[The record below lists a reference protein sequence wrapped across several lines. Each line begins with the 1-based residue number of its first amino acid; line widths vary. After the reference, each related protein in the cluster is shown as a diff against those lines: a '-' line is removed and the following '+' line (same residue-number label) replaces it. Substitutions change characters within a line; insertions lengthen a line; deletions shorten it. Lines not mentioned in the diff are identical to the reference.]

1 MSKNNMFHEFNQTK
15 IVCTVGPAIESR
27 QKMKSIVKAGMDVMR
42 LNFSHSTQE
51 EHLERLEL
59 LRSINQELGSTVA
72 ALVDTK
78 GPEIRT
84 HTFKGGQAVFTVGQK
99 VFIHMSEILGD
110 ETQFSVTYPS
120 LINDVKPGGIIVV
133 DDGYLSLQILSID
146 HQAGIIETISQ
157 NNHKV
162 RDRRGVN
169 IPGMEL
175 HLEYISKKD
184 ESDIKWACD
193 HQVDFLAASFVRR
206 REDVIALKALLKK
219 YGGDTIQIIAKI
231 ENQEGVKNIDA
242 IIDEADGVMIARG
255 DLGVEVAP
263 EEVPVI
269 QKEIIRKAHLKGKLS
284 ITATQMLESMQE
296 HPKPTRAEVSDVAN
310 AILDGSDAI
319 MLSGESA
326 IGKYPI
332 ETVEMMRNIARRLE
346 REIKREDFVI
356 RNHNSIKSVPINIA
370 TSVAYAVLEG
380 NAELVITPTMT
391 GTTARLLSQNRPDTV
406 ILALVKTEKIARSL
420 MLHHGVFPLV
430 YELGTD
436 TEALIKKSMKMILEE
451 GFVTHGA
458 KVIVT
463 GGFPLGSTTN
473 SLRILNV
480 E

>member
-1 MSKNNMFHEFNQTK
+1 MFHEFNQTK
-15 IVCTVGPAIESR
+15 IVCTVGPAIETKE
-27 QKMKSIVKAGMDVMR
+27 KMMAIIKAGMDVMR

-51 EHLERLEL
+51 EHLERLNL
-59 LRSINQELGSTVA
+59 LREINQELGSTVA

-84 HTFKGGQAVFTVGQK
+84 HTFKDGLAVFKVGQK
-99 VFIHMSEILGD
+99 VMIHMEEIIGD
-110 ETQFSVTYPS
+110 DTKFSVTYPS
-120 LINDVKPGGIIVV
+120 LIDDVKPGGIIVV
-133 DDGYLSLQILSID
+133 DDGYLSLQVLSVD
-146 HQAGIIETISQ
+146 KASRIIETISQ

-169 IPGMEL
+169 IPGIEL
-175 HLEYISKKD
+175 HLEYISPKD

-193 HQVDFLAASFVRR
+193 NDVDYLAASFVRR
-206 REDVIALKALLKK
+206 RDDVILLKKLLKK
-219 YGGDTIQIIAKI
+219 YGGESIQIIAKI
-231 ENQEGVKNIDA
+231 ENEEGVSNIDD

-255 DLGVEVAP
+255 DLGVEVPP

-269 QKEIIRKAHLKGKLS
+269 QKEIIKKAHLKGKLS

-356 RNHNSIKSVPINIA
+356 RNNKSTRSIPINIA

-380 NAELVITPTMT
+380 NADLVITPTMT
-391 GTTARLLSQNRPDTV
+391 GNTARLLSQNRPDTI

-436 TEALIKKSMKMILEE
+436 TEALIKKSLQMIKEE
-451 GFVTHGA
+451 GFVHSGA
-458 KVIVT
+458 RVIVT